1 MGYYDDEIYDPY
13 GESAGAAEN
22 TGMNMGSMNQQRVNP
37 TPASPAQGNS
47 FTGVT
52 SQQYVQ
58 QMADRA
64 RQNVERNAVPTRAAS
79 QSYGYNGSSY
89 AAYDENAAYGN
100 AASSADNTYSSS
112 YENALSSKPA
122 KIKTKKEKTGSGKG
136 AKFIKRFVAVAVAAA
151 MFGAVAGGVFNFMS
165 GKRLAAL
172 KEAGQVT
179 TTGGNGTISTANTVN
194 TKDAIYSGVADLVEA
209 SMPAVVAITVKSIQ
223 EVPSFWG
230 YYQEYE
236 SEGSGSGVIIGQNDT
251 ELLIVTNYHVVK
263 GATQVSVAFIDDQVY
278 QADVKGTA
286 SENDLAIVTV
296 PLSSISEDTKN
307 SIKVINIGSSD
318 DARVGEQ
325 VVLIGNALGYGQ
337 SVTTGII
344 SAFGRIN
351 STNVTPLIQTD
362 AAINPGNSGG
372 AMLNMNGELIGIN
385 SSKYASTDVEGVGYA
400 IPISDVQDIINEI
413 IAEKEPEQVA
423 DDEKGYLGVSAAT
436 MDSASA
442 MYYGVPEGVLVVKVA
457 PNSAAEKAGI
467 NVEDIIT
474 SINGTPVST
483 KEELIDKLGEYKIGE
498 KVDITYKSKS
508 GNSYREK
515 TVTVKLTEKPEFD

>member
-13 GESAGAAEN
+13 GETGAQPVNAQPVNVQPIRPQAPVTQPADTRPMN
-22 TGMNMGSMNQQRVNP
+22 TQPVNTQSMNTQSVN
-37 TPASPAQGNS
+37 AQPMS
-47 FTGVT
+47 
-52 SQQYVQ
+52 SQPRSY
-58 QMADRA
+58 
-64 RQNVERNAVPTRAAS
+64 
-79 QSYGYNGSSY
+79 SYGSYSSY
-89 AAYDENAAYGN
+89 DESAAYGN
-100 AASSADNTYSSS
+100 AQADNEYVRS
-112 YENALSSKPA
+112 YEDLQTPSHKKA
-122 KIKTKKEKTGSGKG
+122 KAKKERSGSGKAG
-136 AKFIKRFVAVAVAAA
+136 KTIKKIIAVVAAAA

-172 KEAGQVT
+172 KESGAVAS
-179 TTGGNGTISTANTVN
+179 NSGTISTANPVQ
-194 TKDAIYSGVADLVEA
+194 TKDALYSGVADLVEA
-209 SMPAVVAITVKSIQ
+209 SMPGVVAITVKSVQ

-230 YYQEYE
+230 YYQQYE

-263 GATQVSVAFIDDQVY
+263 GATQVSIAFIDDQVY

-296 PLSSISEDTKN
+296 PLSSLSDSTK
-307 SIKVINIGSSD
+307 SQIKVISLGSSD
-318 DARVGEQ
+318 NARVGEQ
-325 VVLIGNALGYGQ
+325 VVLIGNAMGWGQ

-344 SAFGRIN
+344 SAVGRIN

-385 SSKYASTDVEGVGYA
+385 SSKYSSTDVEGVGYA

-413 IAEKEPEQVA
+413 ISEEETPQVE
-423 DDEKGYLGVSAAT
+423 DSQRGYLGVSCDT
-436 MDSASA
+436 IDSASA
-442 MYYGVPEGVLVVKVA
+442 MYYGVPEGAIVVKIA
-457 PNSAAEKAGI
+457 PNSAAYKAGLNI
-467 NVEDIIT
+467 EDIIT
-474 SINGTPVST
+474 GINGTTINSAN
-483 KEELIDKLGEYKIGE
+483 ELVEKLKEYKIGD

-508 GNSYREK
+508 GSSYREK